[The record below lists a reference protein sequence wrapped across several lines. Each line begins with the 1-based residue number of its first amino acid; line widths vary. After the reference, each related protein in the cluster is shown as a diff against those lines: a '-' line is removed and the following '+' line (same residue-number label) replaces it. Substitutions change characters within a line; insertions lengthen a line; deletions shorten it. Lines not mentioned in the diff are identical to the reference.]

1 VELKDQLAQVL
12 ATKHTDPNAI
22 RGAGEYVDHEKFI
35 AWKVSAKHLLVT
47 SCGRESQQFL
57 KFEKNEKS
65 LNVDTNLKILKR
77 IAAVLRLPRRY
88 LGGLFNS
95 LSQIVQSEAY
105 DTQLDQARELLASGY
120 ASPAAVVAGGVLE
133 PTIKGL
139 CGENGIPLGKLG
151 KMNEDL
157 AKAGV

>member
-57 KFEKNEKS
+57 EFEKNEKP

-77 IAAVLRLPRRY
+77 IAAVFAAAEAVSRR
-88 LGGLFNS
+88 S
-95 LSQIVQSEAY
+95 LQQPESSRPIRSF
-105 DTQLDQARELLASGY
+105 
-120 ASPAAVVAGGVLE
+120 
-133 PTIKGL
+133 
-139 CGENGIPLGKLG
+139 
-151 KMNEDL
+151 
-157 AKAGV
+157 